1 MVGVDDTNNGWS
13 LEPCRARSADSP
25 TCLGIFRLTL
35 RFNQVILHCGKV
47 GKEHL
52 IWVHLKALV
61 QTHTLHFL
69 LACSPIGS
77 EDSQR
82 MTICLTWPSLA
93 DVPSKA

>member
-1 MVGVDDTNNGWS
+1 MVDLMTTTMAGPS
-13 LEPCRARSADSP
+13 SP
-25 TCLGIFRLTL
+25 AWPGPPIRRLGIFRLTL
-35 RFNQVILHCGKV
+35 RFNQVTLHCGKV

-61 QTHTLHFL
+61 QTHTHHLL